1 MAGEKQQKKKRQA
14 PDTSDIGRD
23 TSNPFTGDVSMA
35 LQNELGSLANL
46 WSLGGLQTQAPAPVA
61 AQPQAPVAG
70 RMDPAQAKYLEG
82 IMNLWRT
89 KQENQSPEAIRQN
102 LQSLAEYEDPVAH
115 AQEQH
120 QARLA
125 GDPWGPGGQFAN
137 RPQLSE
143 EAKLASQG
151 NTATNQWAQRG
162 AVSVPTEEGGSRPI
176 DAAELQRLNT
186 QAAITGTPRRGETIS
201 PEELKKFNAQ
211 AALRSRKTYV

>member
-1 MAGEKQQKKKRQA
+1 M
-14 PDTSDIGRD
+14 PDL
-23 TSNPFTGDVSMA
+23 SNPFQGNVQMA
-35 LQNELGSLANL
+35 LQNELANLANL
-46 WSLGGLQTQAPAPVA
+46 WSLQGQAAAPQAAAPTPTAAPVGGGRSPEQAQFLANLMDLWQTNA
-61 AQPQAPVAG
+61 A
-70 RMDPAQAKYLEG
+70 
-82 IMNLWRT
+82 
-89 KQENQSPEAIRQN
+89 NQSPEAVRQK

-115 AQEQH
+115 AQEMYTAR
-120 QARLA
+120 QAK
-125 GDPWGPGGQFAN
+125 DPWGPGGQFAN